1 MAVIKAGGIA
11 GAIPGT
17 TKTIKGYSR
26 MKFAVTSQGSDLSA
40 QVDPRFGR
48 TRFFLV
54 VDPTTG
60 QQTVL
65 NNEAG
70 MNAAQGAGIQAVQT
84 LANLGVQAV
93 VTGHVGPKAWTAL
106 QAANISVYAAAEG
119 TVEQAMKA
127 FMAKQLQ
134 PMTSAN
140 VQGHWQ

>member
-1 MAVIKAGGIA
+1 VAVIKAFGIA
-11 GAIPGT
+11 EATPGT
-17 TKTIKGYSR
+17 TKTIREYSR
-26 MKFAVTSQGSDLSA
+26 MKFAVTSQGPDLA
-40 QVDPRFGR
+40 DQVDPRFGR
-48 TRFFLV
+48 ARYFWI
-54 VDPTTG
+54 VDCENG
-60 QQTVL
+60 QQTVV

-106 QAANISVYAAAEG
+106 QAANISVYAANEG

-127 FMAKQLQ
+127 FMAKQFQ

-140 VQGHWQ
+140 VQGHW

>member
-1 MAVIKAGGIA
+1 
-11 GAIPGT
+11 
-17 TKTIKGYSR
+17 
-26 MKFAVTSQGSDLSA
+26 MKYAVTSQGLDLAA

-48 TRFFLV
+48 ARFFLV
-54 VDPTTG
+54 VDPATG
-60 QQTVL
+60 QQTVV

-106 QAANISVYAAAEG
+106 QAAKISVYAANGG
-119 TVEQAMKA
+119 TVEQAMNA

-134 PMTSAN
+134 PVASPN
-140 VQGHWQ
+140 VQGHW

>member
-1 MAVIKAGGIA
+1 
-11 GAIPGT
+11 
-17 TKTIKGYSR
+17 

-40 QVDPRFGR
+40 QMDPRFGR
-48 TRFFLV
+48 ARFFLM
-54 VDPTTG
+54 VDPATG
-60 QQTVL
+60 QQTVV

-70 MNAAQGAGIQAVQT
+70 VNAVQGAGIQAVQK
-84 LANLGVQAV
+84 LASLGVQAV

-106 QAANISVYAAAEG
+106 QAANISVYAANEG

-134 PMTSAN
+134 PLTSAN